1 MGEGGVRVVAP
12 EFLRALRQFCEDNGL
27 LLIFD
32 EVQTGIG
39 RTGDLFAYQHTG
51 VVPDSGPTVASRTC
65 MIVGRILQRCAEDMR
80 ARLGKMT
87 PKAYLR
93 THGPLVITRE
103 YERPTDMAWDDVR
116 YSVTEVTVGFVA
128 SLALAV
134 PLGLLI
140 GWYRRVSFTFD
151 PWLNFFNAIPRPAF
165 IPLVVLWVG
174 LGIEMKI
181 IIVFLGGFFSIIVPT
196 VEGVRTV
203 DRQLLDVAR
212 SFRASSRRLFTSV
225 VIPATVPFIATG
237 VRLALGRLLI
247 GVVIA
252 ELYAQTK
259 GLGVL
264 IGKAADTL
272 QSDRMMFGI
281 LIFTLLGVVTTTAAG
296 RIERYLQRWRPSM
309 NVVEEGN

>member
-1 MGEGGVRVVAP
+1 MSANATTATTFRVIGPRLRRHRTPVGRWYRRNERSALGIAGLVSFFAFWQIGSMAGWIDPFFFSSPSDVFTAAVA
-12 EFLRALRQFCEDNGL
+12 
-27 LLIFD
+27 
-32 EVQTGIG
+32 EVQLP
-39 RTGDLFAYQHTG
+39 RFW
-51 VVPDSGPTVASRTC
+51 
-65 MIVGRILQRCAEDMR
+65 E
-80 ARLGKMT
+80 
-87 PKAYLR
+87 
-93 THGPLVITRE
+93 
-103 YERPTDMAWDDVR
+103 DVR
-116 YSVTEVTVGFVA
+116 YSLTEVTVGLFA
-128 SLALAV
+128 SVVLAV
-134 PLGLLI
+134 PLGLAI

>member
-1 MGEGGVRVVAP
+1 MTEAPDAARVAGATTDAATYRTIHARGRRRRSPLGRWYRRNERSVLGIAGLLSFFAFWQIGSLTGLIDPFFFSRPSAVVA
-12 EFLRALRQFCEDNGL
+12 AAIDQ
-27 LLIFD
+27 
-32 EVQTGIG
+32 VQ
-39 RTGDLFAYQHTG
+39 L
-51 VVPDSGPTVASRTC
+51 
-65 MIVGRILQRCAEDMR
+65 
-80 ARLGKMT
+80 ARF
-87 PKAYLR
+87 
-93 THGPLVITRE
+93 
-103 YERPTDMAWDDVR
+103 WSDVR
-116 YSVTEVTVGFVA
+116 YSVTEVTVGFIA
-128 SLALAV
+128 SIALAV

-174 LGIEMKI
+174 LGIEMKT

-203 DRQLLDVAR
+203 DRQLLDVAY
-212 SFRASSRRLFTSV
+212 SFRASSRRLFTSL

-237 VRLALGRLLI
+237 IRLALGRLLI

-252 ELYAQTK
+252 ELYAQTE

-272 QSDRMMFGI
+272 QSDVMMFGI
-281 LIFTLLGVVTTTAAG
+281 LIFTLMGVITTTAAG
-296 RIERYLQRWRPSM
+296 RVERYLQRWRPSM
-309 NVVEEGN
+309 NIVEEQGN

>member
-1 MGEGGVRVVAP
+1 MSANATSATTFRVIGPRVRRHRSPVGRWYRRN
-12 EFLRALRQFCEDNGL
+12 ERSALGIAGL
-27 LLIFD
+27 LSFFALWQIGSMAGWIDPFFFSSPSD
-32 EVQTGIG
+32 VFTAAVAEVQLP
-39 RTGDLFAYQHTG
+39 RFW
-51 VVPDSGPTVASRTC
+51 
-65 MIVGRILQRCAEDMR
+65 E
-80 ARLGKMT
+80 
-87 PKAYLR
+87 
-93 THGPLVITRE
+93 
-103 YERPTDMAWDDVR
+103 DVR
-116 YSVTEVTVGFVA
+116 YSLTEVTVGLFA
-128 SLALAV
+128 SVVLAV
-134 PLGLLI
+134 PLGLAI

>member
-1 MGEGGVRVVAP
+1 VLAEVGDRVAMTEGAGVARVSVATP
-12 EFLRALRQFCEDNGL
+12 DAVTYRTIHARVRRRRSPVGRWYRRNERTVLGIAGL
-27 LLIFD
+27 LSFFALWQIGSM
-32 EVQTGIG
+32 TGWI
-39 RTGDLFAYQHTG
+39 DPFFFSSPSA
-51 VVPDSGPTVASRTC
+51 VVEAAIEQGQLPRFWS
-65 MIVGRILQRCAEDMR
+65 
-80 ARLGKMT
+80 
-87 PKAYLR
+87 
-93 THGPLVITRE
+93 
-103 YERPTDMAWDDVR
+103 DVR
-116 YSVTEVTVGFVA
+116 YSLTEVTVGFLV
-128 SLALAV
+128 SIVLAV
-134 PLGLLI
+134 PLGILI

-174 LGIEMKI
+174 LGIEMKTV
-181 IIVFLGGFFSIIVPT
+181 IVFLGGFFSIIVPT

-203 DRQLLDVAR
+203 DRPLLDVAR
-212 SFRASSRRLFTSV
+212 SFRASTRRLFTSV

-252 ELYAQTK
+252 ELYAQTE

-272 QSDRMMFGI
+272 QSDVMMFGI
-281 LIFTLLGVVTTTAAG
+281 LIFTLMGVITTSAAG
-296 RIERYLQRWRPSM
+296 RVERYLQRWRPSM